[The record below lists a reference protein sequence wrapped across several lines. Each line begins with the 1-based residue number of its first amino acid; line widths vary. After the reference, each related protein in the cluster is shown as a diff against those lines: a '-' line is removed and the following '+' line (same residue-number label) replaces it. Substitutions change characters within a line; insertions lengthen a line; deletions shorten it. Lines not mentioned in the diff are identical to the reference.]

1 MDWLSFFGWVIF
13 GLYVLSTF
21 SNIVNAGRDFTT
33 EAKYRPANVLLN
45 TLILLWIY
53 MVLIRL

>member
-1 MDWLSFFGWVIF
+1 MDWLIFFGWVIF

-21 SNIVNAGRDFTT
+21 SNIVNAGRVST
-33 EAKYRPANVLLN
+33 VLLN

>member
-13 GLYVLSTF
+13 GLYVLSTLC
-21 SNIVNAGRDFTT
+21 NIVNAGRNFTI
-33 EAKYRPANVLLN
+33 VLVN

>member
-1 MDWLSFFGWVIF
+1 MDWLIFFGWVIF
-13 GLYVLSTF
+13 GLYVLNTF
-21 SNIVNAGRDFTT
+21 GNIANAGRDFTI
-33 EAKYRPANVLLN
+33 EAKYRPAYVLLN

>member
-13 GLYVLSTF
+13 GLYVLNTF
-21 SNIVNAGRDFTT
+21 SNIVNAGRVST
-33 EAKYRPANVLLN
+33 VLLN